1 MEFVVNGHF
10 GTGADALPN
19 NVSSASV
26 RVYGELENLK
36 MLDELFLMSVRVSEV
51 LDQLG
56 YSESMVRYR
65 CEATERLD
73 GILNRHR
80 TDYFGITIGSK
91 QEGYCCP
98 FESDRDVMF
107 IHKTVICRLQ
117 VAGSSP
123 LPDTHTE
130 FIMDNEY
137 CNPGYYRL
145 ELKHKAEGED
155 SNITAAMVE
164 HINGREYVSSEKYT
178 YLFRKSFNLSTV
190 SGPALTECNDY
201 QSWDYVFALPCISQK
216 QLLSEWINRP
226 RYHNWPSPELIQE
239 IPQLP
244 AYLVPVGCKSSENKH
259 MEWRVC
265 FIGELKLTDSFM
277 ESQYKL
283 YILLKYINKH
293 VLKPICKDMSSFI
306 MKNVVFW
313 YVESTSRESFSIH
326 NLVVNIISC
335 LKMLQQSI
343 RENNLPYYMIRGR
356 NLLRG
361 RINLTQHHHLIAKL
375 DELIQE
381 GPIVIMRCPKVRLAL
396 QMPSAELIK
405 QGRWR
410 DKLEKLWVE
419 MWNMWWAY
427 CLPGIEV
434 EEMFRQAGRSHSF
447 INVWQE
453 MNDLVWPQWRLYQ
466 GQDFPTIYRRK
477 ILIALK

>member
-10 GTGADALPN
+10 GTGAD
-19 NVSSASV
+19 
-26 RVYGELENLK
+26 EL
-36 MLDELFLMSVRVSEV
+36 LDELYSMSVRVSEV

-73 GILNRHR
+73 RLLNRHR
-80 TDYFGITIGSK
+80 TDYLGITIGSK

-107 IHKTVICRLQ
+107 IHETVVCRLQ
-117 VAGSSP
+117 EDGTSS
-123 LPDTHTE
+123 LPDTLTE

-145 ELKHKAEGED
+145 ELIRKAKEED
-155 SNITAAMVE
+155 S
-164 HINGREYVSSEKYT
+164 
-178 YLFRKSFNLSTV
+178 
-190 SGPALTECNDY
+190 
-201 QSWDYVFALPCISQK
+201 
-216 QLLSEWINRP
+216 
-226 RYHNWPSPELIQE
+226 
-239 IPQLP
+239 
-244 AYLVPVGCKSSENKH
+244 
-259 MEWRVC
+259 
-265 FIGELKLTDSFM
+265 
-277 ESQYKL
+277 
-283 YILLKYINKH
+283 
-293 VLKPICKDMSSFI
+293 
-306 MKNVVFW
+306 
-313 YVESTSRESFSIH
+313 

-335 LKMLQQSI
+335 VKVLQQSI
-343 RENNLPYYMIRGR
+343 RDNFLPYYMIPDR

-361 RINLTQHHHLIAKL
+361 RINLTQRHHLIAKL
-375 DELIQE
+375 DMLIQE
-381 GPIVIMRCPKVRLAL
+381 GPLVIMRCPKVRLAL